1 MQPVAD
7 VDARDA
13 HGGGPLPRPGRSR
26 RPAPTA
32 AAAERAAQDVALVAE
47 LATGDETAL
56 AALYDRY
63 ARPSYSLARR
73 ICVDELLAEDVVQEV
88 FLAVWRDPSRYVAD
102 RGAFSSWL
110 LTLVHHKAVDAVRR
124 EGVHRRRQ
132 VAMDD
137 ETTDR
142 LAPESP
148 GADQDAIG
156 AVVALDVRSA
166 LKLLPTEQRTA
177 MMLAYYGG
185 YTQRE
190 VAALVGVP
198 LGTVKSRMFAAAA
211 RLRSSLGPLSL
222 DFGIGASR
230 VDGEVLR

>member
-1 MQPVAD
+1 MAEGNPAD
-7 VDARDA
+7 VSREAPPGAPARRGRA
-13 HGGGPLPRPGRSR
+13 GAPG
-26 RPAPTA
+26 
-32 AAAERAAQDVALVAE
+32 AAERAAEDARLVAL
-47 LATGDETAL
+47 LGTGDESAL

-63 ARPSYSLARR
+63 SRPAYSLARR
-73 ICVDELLAEDVVQEV
+73 VCVDELLAEDVVQEV
-88 FLAVWRDPSRYVAD
+88 FLTVWRDPAKFSPD

-142 LAPESP
+142 VAPP
-148 GADQDAIG
+148 TVGADHDAIG
-156 AVVALDVRSA
+156 AVVADDVKAA
-166 LKLLPTEQRTA
+166 LRDLPVEQRTA

-198 LGTVKSRMFAAAA
+198 LGTVKSRMFAAAN
-211 RLRSSLGPLSL
+211 RLRTALGPLSA
-222 DFGIGASR
+222 DFGIGSPA
-230 VDGEVLR
+230 VEGDLR

>member
-1 MQPVAD
+1 MAD
-7 VDARDA
+7 VDA
-13 HGGGPLPRPGRSR
+13 PGAADGTPSPPRSR
-26 RPAPTA
+26 AQRA
-32 AAAERAAQDVALVAE
+32 AATPAGVERASEDVALVAR
-47 LATGDETAL
+47 LAAGDEGAL
-56 AALYDRY
+56 ALLYDRY

-88 FLAVWRDPSRYVAD
+88 FLAVWRDPTKYVAD

-132 VAMDD
+132 VAMDE

-142 LAPESP
+142 LAPETP
-148 GADQDAIG
+148 GADVDAIG
-156 AVVALDVRSA
+156 AVVAGDVRSA
-166 LKLLPTEQRTA
+166 LRELPTEQRTA

-211 RLRSSLGPLSL
+211 RLRTALGPLSA
-222 DFGIGASR
+222 DFGISSAR
-230 VDGEVLR
+230 ADGEVLR

>member
-1 MQPVAD
+1 MP
-7 VDARDA
+7 
-13 HGGGPLPRPGRSR
+13 SR
-26 RPAPTA
+26 RAARTA
-32 AAAERAAQDVALVAE
+32 NSERAAQDVAL
-47 LATGDETAL
+47 LARLADGEESAL
-56 AALYDRY
+56 AAIYDRY
-63 ARPSYSLARR
+63 SRPAYSLARR

-88 FLAVWRDPSRYVAD
+88 FLAVWREPARYVAE

-124 EGVHRRRQ
+124 ESVHRKRQ
-132 VAMDD
+132 VAVDE

-148 GADQDAIG
+148 GADVDAIG
-156 AVVALDVRSA
+156 SVVAGDVRSA
-166 LKLLPTEQRTA
+166 LRELPPEQRTA

-211 RLRSSLGPLSL
+211 RLRSALGPLSADL
-222 DFGIGASR
+222 GILAAR
-230 VDGEVLR
+230 TEGEVLR

>member
-1 MQPVAD
+1 M
-7 VDARDA
+7 
-13 HGGGPLPRPGRSR
+13 
-26 RPAPTA
+26 
-32 AAAERAAQDVALVAE
+32 AERASEDVMLVSRLSA
-47 LATGDETAL
+47 GDEGAL
-56 AALYDRY
+56 AQLYDRY
-63 ARPSYSLARR
+63 SRPAYSLARR

-88 FLAVWRDPSRYVAD
+88 FLAVWRDPSKYVAD

-142 LAPESP
+142 LAPQTP
-148 GADQDAIG
+148 GADVAAIG
-156 AVVALDVRSA
+156 AVVAGDVRSA
-166 LKLLPTEQRTA
+166 LRDLPTEQRTA

-198 LGTVKSRMFAAAA
+198 LGTVKSRMFAAAG
-211 RLRSSLGPLSL
+211 RLRAALGPLSA
-222 DFGIGASR
+222 DFGIAAARAS
-230 VDGEVLR
+230 DGEVLR

>member
-1 MQPVAD
+1 MAD
-7 VDARDA
+7 VDAPGA
-13 HGGGPLPRPGRSR
+13 PGGAPSPKRSR
-26 RPAPTA
+26 GTRGAASPALV
-32 AAAERAAQDVALVAE
+32 ERASEDVLLVAR
-47 LATGDETAL
+47 LAAGDEGAL
-56 AALYDRY
+56 ARLYDRY
-63 ARPSYSLARR
+63 SRPAYSLARR

-88 FLAVWRDPSRYVAD
+88 FLAVWRDPSKYVAD

-142 LAPESP
+142 LAPATP
-148 GADQDAIG
+148 GADVDAIG
-156 AVVALDVRSA
+156 AVVAGDVRSA
-166 LKLLPTEQRTA
+166 LRDLPTEQRTA

-198 LGTVKSRMFAAAA
+198 LGTVKSRMFAAGA
-211 RLRSSLGPLSL
+211 RLRAALGPLSA
-222 DFGIGASR
+222 DFGIAAARSA
-230 VDGEVLR
+230 DGEVLR

>member
-1 MQPVAD
+1 MAD
-7 VDARDA
+7 VDAPPGAAGGTPPEPIPSRRRA
-13 HGGGPLPRPGRSR
+13 ATGGGS
-26 RPAPTA
+26 
-32 AAAERAAQDVALVAE
+32 ERAAEDVRLVTQ
-47 LATGDETAL
+47 LGTGDERAL
-56 AALYDRY
+56 ASLYDRY
-63 ARPSYSLARR
+63 SRPAYSLARR

-88 FLAVWRDPSRYVAD
+88 FLAVWRDPSKYVAD

-132 VAMDD
+132 VSVDD

-142 LAPESP
+142 MAPKSE
-148 GADQDAIG
+148 GADVDAIG
-156 AVVALDVRSA
+156 AVVAVDVRSA
-166 LKLLPTEQRTA
+166 LGELPAEQRTA
-177 MMLAYYGG
+177 MILAYYGG

-211 RLRSSLGPLSL
+211 RLRTALGPLSL
-222 DFGIGASR
+222 DFGLTSSR
-230 VDGEVLR
+230 PEGEVIR

>member
-1 MQPVAD
+1 MAEGNTAD
-7 VDARDA
+7 VAPEAPSGVPARRGRAGGPGGAERSAEDAR
-13 HGGGPLPRPGRSR
+13 
-26 RPAPTA
+26 
-32 AAAERAAQDVALVAE
+32 LVAR
-47 LATGDETAL
+47 LGAGDESAL

-63 ARPSYSLARR
+63 SRPAYSLARR
-73 ICVDELLAEDVVQEV
+73 VCVDELLAEDVVQEV
-88 FLAVWRDPSRYVAD
+88 FLTVWRDPSKFSPD

-132 VAMDD
+132 VNVDD

-142 LAPESP
+142 LAPDTP

-156 AVVALDVRSA
+156 AVVADHVKAA
-166 LKLLPTEQRTA
+166 LRELPVEQRTA

-198 LGTVKSRMFAAAA
+198 LGTVKSRMFAAAN
-211 RLRSSLGPLSL
+211 RLRTALGPLSV
-222 DFGIGASR
+222 DFGITAATEGGAR
-230 VDGEVLR
+230 

>member
-1 MQPVAD
+1 MAE
-7 VDARDA
+7 VDAPGA
-13 HGGGPLPRPGRSR
+13 LGGAPSPRRSR
-26 RPAPTA
+26 GTRTTASPAL
-32 AAAERAAQDVALVAE
+32 AERASEDVLLIAR
-47 LATGDETAL
+47 LASGDEGAL
-56 AALYDRY
+56 ALLYDHY
-63 ARPSYSLARR
+63 SRPAYSLARR

-88 FLAVWRDPSRYVAD
+88 FLAVWRDPSKYVAD

-142 LAPESP
+142 LAPVTP
-148 GADQDAIG
+148 GADVDAIG
-156 AVVALDVRSA
+156 AVVAGDVRSA
-166 LKLLPTEQRTA
+166 LRDLPTEQRTA

-198 LGTVKSRMFAAAA
+198 LGTVKSRMFAAGA
-211 RLRSSLGPLSL
+211 RLRAALGPLSA
-222 DFGIGASR
+222 DFGIATAR
-230 VDGEVLR
+230 TVEGEVLR

>member
-1 MQPVAD
+1 M
-7 VDARDA
+7 
-13 HGGGPLPRPGRSR
+13 
-26 RPAPTA
+26 
-32 AAAERAAQDVALVAE
+32 AERASEDVMLVSRLSA
-47 LATGDETAL
+47 GDEAAL
-56 AALYDRY
+56 SQLYDRY
-63 ARPSYSLARR
+63 SRPAYSLARR

-88 FLAVWRDPSRYVAD
+88 FLAVWRDPSKYVAE

-142 LAPESP
+142 LAPQTP
-148 GADQDAIG
+148 GADVDAIG
-156 AVVALDVRSA
+156 AVVAGDVRSA
-166 LKLLPTEQRTA
+166 LRDLPTEQRTA

-198 LGTVKSRMFAAAA
+198 LGTVKSRMFAAAG
-211 RLRSSLGPLSL
+211 RLRAALGPLSA
-222 DFGIGASR
+222 DFGIAAARTS
-230 VDGEVLR
+230 DGEVLR

>member
-1 MQPVAD
+1 MAEGNTAD
-7 VDARDA
+7 VAPAAPAGTPGRRGRAGGPGGAERNAEDAR
-13 HGGGPLPRPGRSR
+13 
-26 RPAPTA
+26 
-32 AAAERAAQDVALVAE
+32 LVAR
-47 LATGDETAL
+47 LAEGDEGAL

-63 ARPSYSLARR
+63 SRPAYSLARR
-73 ICVDELLAEDVVQEV
+73 VCVDELLAEDVVQEV
-88 FLAVWRDPSRYVAD
+88 FLTVWRDPSKFSPD

-132 VAMDD
+132 VAVDD

-148 GADQDAIG
+148 GADLDAIG
-156 AVVALDVRSA
+156 AVVADHVKAA
-166 LKLLPTEQRTA
+166 LRELPVEQRTA

-198 LGTVKSRMFAAAA
+198 LGTVKSRMFAAAN
-211 RLRSSLGPLSL
+211 RLRAALGPLSA
-222 DFGIGASR
+222 DFGITAATEGGA
-230 VDGEVLR
+230 V